1 MKFFTLY
8 FKEISQTFFFF
19 FSSSISPHWP
29 YECMECSTNR
39 LDNRSHCTSLP
50 FMHFIWHLLCISNA
64 EPSLQLQRRGK
75 FVFCNTELWCLP
87 TNKLALTVTSN
98 GEGGKEG
105 GGGWKKEKRAKPK
118 CFLIG
123 PLGDRGKKKK
133 KSAASVEQVCS
144 KMWDFYNGY
153 ICFCKTY
160 TVKRHL
166 HSLKMGEYA
175 NRFTKSRVLWS

>member
-1 MKFFTLY
+1 MWNSSYSTL
-8 FKEISQTFFFF
+8 KKSARLFFF

-98 GEGGKEG
+98 GEGGREG
-105 GGGWKKEKRAKPK
+105 GRGGWKKEKRAKPK

-133 KSAASVEQVCS
+133 KEKKVQHRLSKYAVKCETFTMATSVSA
-144 KMWDFYNGY
+144 KH
-153 ICFCKTY
+153 I
-160 TVKRHL
+160 L
-166 HSLKMGEYA
+166 
-175 NRFTKSRVLWS
+175 